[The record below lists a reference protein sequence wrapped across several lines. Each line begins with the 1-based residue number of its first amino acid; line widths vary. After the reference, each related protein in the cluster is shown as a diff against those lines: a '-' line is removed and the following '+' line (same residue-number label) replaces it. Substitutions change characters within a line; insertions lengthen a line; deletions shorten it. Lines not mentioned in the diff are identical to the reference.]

1 MSKFESSIKQIAY
14 PQQSVYNMLSDL
26 TNIERVK
33 DKVPEDKLKDLT
45 FDKDTISISVSPVGQ
60 ISMRIVERDEPK
72 TIKFASENS
81 PMSFNFWIQIL
92 PVSDTASKMKLTI
105 DADIPFFAKGMVSG
119 PLKEG
124 IEKIAEALAT
134 IPYEQEGYYV
144 VEMTLQQYKVST
156 ITG

>member
-33 DKVPEDKLKDLT
+33 DKVPEDKLQGLT
-45 FDKDTISISVSPVGQ
+45 FDKDTISVNVPPVGAV
-60 ISMRIVERDEPK
+60 SMRIIERDEPK
-72 TIKFASENS
+72 TIKFASE
-81 PMSFNFWIQIL
+81 IL
-92 PVSDTASKMKLTI
+92 PVSETSSKMKLTI
-105 DADIPFFAKGMVSG
+105 DADIPFFAKTMVSG

-134 IPYEQEGYYV
+134 IPYE
-144 VEMTLQQYKVST
+144 
-156 ITG
+156 

>member
-33 DKVPEDKLKDLT
+33 DKVPEDKLKDLI

-92 PVSDTASKMKLTI
+92 PVNDTASKMKLTI

-124 IEKIAEALAT
+124 IEKIADALAT
-134 IPYEQEGYYV
+134 IPYE
-144 VEMTLQQYKVST
+144 
-156 ITG
+156 

>member
-92 PVSDTASKMKLTI
+92 PVNDTASKMKLTI

-124 IEKIAEALAT
+124 IEKIADALAT
-134 IPYEQEGYYV
+134 IPYE
-144 VEMTLQQYKVST
+144 
-156 ITG
+156 

>member
-45 FDKDTISISVSPVGQ
+45 FDKDTISISVSPVWQ

-124 IEKIAEALAT
+124 IEKIADALAT
-134 IPYEQEGYYV
+134 IPYE
-144 VEMTLQQYKVST
+144 
-156 ITG
+156 

>member
-26 TNIERVK
+26 SNIERVK

-124 IEKIAEALAT
+124 IEKIADALAT
-134 IPYEQEGYYV
+134 IPYE
-144 VEMTLQQYKVST
+144 
-156 ITG
+156 